1 MCVPTVRGTETEVQM
16 PASPDDFKAA
26 LGRFASGVTVV
37 TLGGEEDHG
46 MTASA
51 FCSLS
56 IDPPLVLV
64 CVKNGNTTHGKL
76 LEAKGFGVNILG
88 ADQKDLSNRF
98 AGWGF
103 PKDQDKWADLEISRG
118 AVSGAPFLPGALAH
132 LDCSLYGTRDG
143 GDHTIFIGQVE
154 NADSFGERES
164 LDALLYFAG
173 AYRTVGDA
181 L

>member
-1 MCVPTVRGTETEVQM
+1 M

-56 IDPPLVLV
+56 LDPPLVLV

-103 PKDQDKWADLEISRG
+103 PPDQDKWADLDIGRG
-118 AVSGAPFLPGALAH
+118 AVSGAPLLPGALAH

-154 NADSFGERES
+154 NAESFGDRDS
-164 LDALLYFAG
+164 LNALLYFAG
-173 AYRTVGDA
+173 GYRSVGDS

>member
-1 MCVPTVRGTETEVQM
+1 M
-16 PASPDDFKAA
+16 AADANDFKAA

-37 TLGGEEDHG
+37 TLGGQEDHG

-56 IDPPLVLV
+56 LDPPLVLV
-64 CVKNGNTTHGKL
+64 CVKNGNATHGKL
-76 LEAKGFGVNILG
+76 LESKGFGVNILG

-103 PKDQDKWADLEISRG
+103 PPDQDKWADLDICRG
-118 AVSGAPFLPGALAH
+118 EVSGAPLLNGALAQ
-132 LDCSLYGTRDG
+132 LDCSLYGTREG

-154 NADSFGERES
+154 NAKSFGEREE

-173 AYRTVGDA
+173 AYRSVGPS

>member
-1 MCVPTVRGTETEVQM
+1 M
-16 PASPDDFKAA
+16 PASPEDFKAA
-26 LGRFASGVTVV
+26 LGRFCSGVTVI

-56 IDPPLVLV
+56 LDPPLVLV
-64 CVKNGNTTHGKL
+64 CVKKGNHTHQL
-76 LEAKGFGVNILG
+76 LQTASGFGVNLLG

-103 PKDQDKWADLEISRG
+103 PEDQDKWEDLDITRAE
-118 AVSGAPFLPGALAH
+118 VSGAPLIQGAMGW
-132 LDCSLYGTRDG
+132 LDCSVYGTRDG

-154 NADSFGERES
+154 NAAAFGERES
-164 LDALLYFAG
+164 LAPLLYFAG
-173 AYRTVGDA
+173 AYRAVGDK